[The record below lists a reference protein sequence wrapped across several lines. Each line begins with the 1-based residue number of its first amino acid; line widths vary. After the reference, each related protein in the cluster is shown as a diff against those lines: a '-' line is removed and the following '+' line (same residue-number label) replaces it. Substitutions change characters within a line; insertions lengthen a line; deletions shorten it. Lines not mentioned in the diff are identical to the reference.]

1 MFLDIQEQSVPN
13 GLELQLAPAKKLQL
27 GWLGSAQRQSQNTS
41 LAWLGLYQVL
51 NVQAELGYGSEKIET
66 YELSLARAWEK

>member
-1 MFLDIQEQSVPN
+1 MFLDIQEQSVLN
-13 GLELQLAPAKKLQL
+13 WLELQLAPSKKLQL

-66 YELSLARAWEK
+66 YKLSLARAWEK